1 MFVVSGSILE
11 HLKIMPME
19 GFVLEDTVLVICRK
33 QRSTVFLLQPVLSSV
48 FIQPGFDSS
57 CFAGNSNNKGKSSDI
72 WQLTMNVNK
81 WHGGLLNN
89 DIIFSVFDQSF
100 VPSQSSNT
108 YGHERCQTFCRGYDN
123 IKYYAMT
130 TYNGNG
136 ACKCGE
142 KLLPTTFARP
152 QSECNTPCPGHPSEV
167 CGGESRHTIKLL
179 P

>member
-1 MFVVSGSILE
+1 
-11 HLKIMPME
+11 MPME
-19 GFVLEDTVLVICRK
+19 GFVLEDTVLIICRK

-48 FIQPGFDSS
+48 FMQPGFDSS
-57 CFAGNSNNKGKSSDI
+57 CFAGNSNNKGKSSEYYM
-72 WQLTMNVNK
+72 TMNA
-81 WHGGLLNN
+81 N
-89 DIIFSVFDQSF
+89 DMWDFFSVFDQSF

>member
-1 MFVVSGSILE
+1 M
-11 HLKIMPME
+11 
-19 GFVLEDTVLVICRK
+19 
-33 QRSTVFLLQPVLSSV
+33 
-48 FIQPGFDSS
+48 
-57 CFAGNSNNKGKSSDI
+57 
-72 WQLTMNVNK
+72 
-81 WHGGLLNN
+81 
-89 DIIFSVFDQSF
+89 IFSVFDQSF

-130 TYNGNG
+130 ISTYNGNG

-142 KLLPTTFARP
+142 KLLPTTSARP

-167 CGGESRHTIKLL
+167 CGGESRLTIKLL

>member
-1 MFVVSGSILE
+1 
-11 HLKIMPME
+11 MPME
-19 GFVLEDTVLVICRK
+19 GFVLEDTVLIICRK

-57 CFAGNSNNKGKSSDI
+57 CFAGNSNNKGKSSEYDM
-72 WQLTMNVNK
+72 TTNA
-81 WHGGLLNN
+81 N
-89 DIIFSVFDQSF
+89 DMWDFFSVFDQSF

-108 YGHERCQTFCRGYDN
+108 YGYERCQTFCRGYDN

>member
-1 MFVVSGSILE
+1 ML
-11 HLKIMPME
+11 ME
-19 GFVLEDTVLVICRK
+19 GFVLEDTVHVICRK

-48 FIQPGFDSS
+48 FIQPGFNSS
-57 CFAGNSNNKGKSSDI
+57 CFAGNSNNKGKSSEYDMTI
-72 WQLTMNVNK
+72 NANDK
-81 WHGGLLNN
+81 FLN
-89 DIIFSVFDQSF
+89 DDVIFSVFDQSF

-142 KLLPTTFARP
+142 KLLPTTSARP
-152 QSECNTPCPGHPSEV
+152 QSECTTPCPGHPSEV
-167 CGGESRHTIKLL
+167 CGGESRLTIKLL